1 MNLDSY
7 LLDFFFK
14 KTRLCRRS
22 ISTSIFVNCEGQTGI
37 LFEKLVLDLNLA
49 ATTPIVA
56 TVQYPVALCLSGTAC
71 LIQLRQAQGLREVS
85 TGITEKPETKKNS
98 CVCVVR
104 PLGDLVLHCSPL
116 WLRKSLGFPLG
127 STWIDRLNLLMWF
140 QACADSPSQ

>member
-7 LLDFFFK
+7 LLDFFLK
-14 KTRLCRRS
+14 KNTLCRRS

-56 TVQYPVALCLSGTAC
+56 TVQYPVALCLSGTAG

-85 TGITEKPETKKNS
+85 TGIAGKPETKKDS
-98 CVCVVR
+98 CVCVR

-116 WLRKSLGFPLG
+116 WLGKSLDFPSWQRMDLSG
-127 STWIDRLNLLMWF
+127 PSAMWF
-140 QACADSPSQ
+140 QACTDSPKS